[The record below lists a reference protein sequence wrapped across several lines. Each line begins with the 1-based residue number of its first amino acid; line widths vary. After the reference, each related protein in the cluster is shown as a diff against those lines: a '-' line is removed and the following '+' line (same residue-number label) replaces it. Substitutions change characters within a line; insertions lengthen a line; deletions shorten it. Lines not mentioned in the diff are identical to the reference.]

1 MFSDF
6 AHSASVGQ
14 QITNAR
20 ILQEATPSGLGGFS
34 ARTPSAL
41 CSICL
46 ISPETR
52 MRELLDLLSPPV
64 ATQSDSRTPPEQVSR
79 MQHMRIYGDLID
91 ENQGV

>member
-6 AHSASVGQ
+6 AHSASFGQ

-34 ARTPSAL
+34 APSAL

-46 ISPETR
+46 ISAETR
-52 MRELLDLLSPPV
+52 MRELLDLLSSPV

>member
-34 ARTPSAL
+34 APSAL
-41 CSICL
+41 SSICL
-46 ISPETR
+46 ISAETR
-52 MRELLDLLSPPV
+52 MRELLDLLTSPVGV
-64 ATQSDSRTPPEQVSR
+64 ATQSDSHTPPEQVSR

>member
-20 ILQEATPSGLGGFS
+20 ILQEATLSGLGGFS

-46 ISPETR
+46 ISAETR
-52 MRELLDLLSPPV
+52 MRELLDLLTSPVGV
-64 ATQSDSRTPPEQVSR
+64 ATQSDSHTPPEQVSR
-79 MQHMRIYGDLID
+79 MQHMRIYGDLI
-91 ENQGV
+91 